1 VKITKLLFCLVF
13 ILTACLLVS
22 CRGDGSDATADWE
35 VYENHALGYSIKY
48 PAGCTFG
55 PMPSNCKGYP
65 PEDRPPECL
74 CFLDSAN
81 PNEVFMQA
89 FLEKPDGELTLASL
103 AIVQFHPD
111 AHNPPEGT
119 DLVSYLGEHFPE
131 LPGEIPSEPNAEVG
145 GVSAVRV
152 YTPGSPQAFSYEEI
166 YFVRDGKLFVIRLHD
181 VDSQE
186 NRELYDNML
195 STMQF
200 E

>member
-1 VKITKLLFCLVF
+1 MKITKLLFCLVF

-35 VYENHALGYSIKY
+35 VYENHALGYSIRY
-48 PAGCTFG
+48 PVGCTFG
-55 PMPSNCKGYP
+55 PMPGNCKGYP

-103 AIVQFHPD
+103 AIMQFHPD
-111 AHNPPEGT
+111 AHNPQEGT
-119 DLVSYLGEHFPE
+119 DLASYLEDQFPE
-131 LPGEIPSEPNAEVG
+131 LPGEIPSEPNVEVG

-152 YTPGSPQAFSYEEI
+152 YTPGSPQAPSYEEI
-166 YFVRDGKLFVIRLHD
+166 YFIRDGKLFVIRLID

-186 NRELYDNML
+186 NRELYDKML